1 MRLWIGSRSGCS
13 GVMLLAT
20 GIGFL
25 ILMMGVFAWF
35 AYRTGQRVTAA
46 DLAEL
51 HEAKMREERRR
62 R

>member
-1 MRLWIGSRSGCS
+1 
-13 GVMLLAT
+13 MLLAI

>member
-1 MRLWIGSRSGCS
+1 
-13 GVMLLAT
+13 MLLVI

-25 ILMMGVFAWF
+25 ILSMAIFAWF

-51 HEAKMREERRR
+51 HERKMRAKRRR